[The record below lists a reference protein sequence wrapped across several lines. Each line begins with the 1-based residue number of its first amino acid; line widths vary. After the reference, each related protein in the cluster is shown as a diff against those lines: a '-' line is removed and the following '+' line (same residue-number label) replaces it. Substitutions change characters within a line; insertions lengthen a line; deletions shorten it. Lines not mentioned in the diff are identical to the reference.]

1 MYTRI
6 LFPTDGSDVTS
17 KALRHAL
24 DLAKLCGAELHT
36 LSAKELFPY
45 GAVSDMQPTPPQEFF
60 EAQERAASQ
69 RIKAVMEAAQEAG
82 VPCRASTIEAAHPWE
97 AICNYAGQHGC
108 DLIVMASHGRHG
120 LAALLRG
127 SETPKVLGHCSVPV
141 LVVR

>member
-6 LFPTDGSDVTS
+6 LFPTDGSDVCS

-24 DLAKLCGAELHT
+24 GLARLCGAELHT

-60 EAQERAASQ
+60 EAQERTASQ
-69 RIKAVMEAAQEAG
+69 RIQAVMDAAQQAG
-82 VPCRASTIEAAHPWE
+82 VPCRGSTVEAAHPWE

-127 SETPKVLGHCSVPV
+127 SETPKVLTHCAIPV
-141 LVVR
+141 LVVH

>member
-6 LFPTDGSDVTS
+6 LFPTDGSDICA

-24 DLAKLCGAELHT
+24 ELAKLCGAELHT
-36 LSAKELFPY
+36 LSAKEPFPY
-45 GAVSDMQPTPPQEFF
+45 GAVSDIQPTPPQEFL
-60 EAQERAASQ
+60 ETQEHTASQ
-69 RIKAVMEAAQEAG
+69 RIKAVMDAAHEAG
-82 VPCRASTIEAAHPWE
+82 VPCRGSTAEAAHPWE
-97 AICNYAGQHGC
+97 AICDYAEQHGC

-120 LAALLRG
+120 VAALLRG

>member
-6 LFPTDGSDVTS
+6 LFPTDGSDISV

-24 DLAKLCGAELHT
+24 DLAQLCGAELHT
-36 LSAKELFPY
+36 ISAKELFPY
-45 GAVSDMQPTPPQEFF
+45 GAVSDLQPTPPQEFF
-60 EAQERAASQ
+60 EAQERDASQ
-69 RIKAVMEAAQEAG
+69 RVKAVMDAARQAG
-82 VPCRASTIEAAHPWE
+82 IPCRASTVEAVHPCE
-97 AICNYAGQHGC
+97 AICNYAAEHHC

-127 SETPKVLGHCSVPV
+127 SETPKVLTHCAVPV

>member
-24 DLAKLCGAELHT
+24 DLARLCGAELHT

-69 RIKAVMEAAQEAG
+69 HVKAVMEAAQEAG
-82 VPCRASTIEAAHPWE
+82 VPCHASTIEAVHPWE
-97 AICNYAGQHGC
+97 AICNYAAQHGC

-120 LAALLRG
+120 VAALVRG
-127 SETPKVLGHCSVPV
+127 SETPKVLGHCTVPV

>member
-120 LAALLRG
+120 VAALLRG
-127 SETPKVLGHCSVPV
+127 SETPKVLGHCTVPV

>member
-6 LFPTDGSDVTS
+6 LFPTDGSDVTA

-24 DLAKLCGAELHT
+24 GLARLCGAELHA

-45 GAVSDMQPTPPQEFF
+45 GVVSDLQPSPPQEFL
-60 EAQERAASQ
+60 EAQERTASE
-69 RIKAVMEAAQEAG
+69 RLKAVVEAAQEAG
-82 VPCRASTIEAAHPWE
+82 IACRASTVEAVHPWE
-97 AICNYAGQHGC
+97 AICDYALEHGC

-120 LAALLRG
+120 LTALLRG
-127 SETPKVLGHCSVPV
+127 SETPQVPGHCSVPV

>member
-6 LFPTDGSDVTS
+6 LFPTDGSEATV

-24 DLAKLCGAELHT
+24 DLARLCAAELHT
-36 LSAKELFPY
+36 ISAKELFPY
-45 GAVSDMQPTPPQEFF
+45 GAVSDLQPTPPQEFLK
-60 EAQERAASQ
+60 AQERTASE
-69 RIKAVMEAAQEAG
+69 RIQAVMDAAQQAG
-82 VPCRASTIEAAHPWE
+82 VPCRASTVEAAHPWE
-97 AICNYAGQHGC
+97 AICDYAAQHRC

-127 SETPKVLGHCSVPV
+127 SETPRVLGHCSIPV